1 MSQTWT
7 VVPSRKG
14 FHAPLTSYGRS
25 ILADIAKASGRKQDL
40 AIARWDEFK
49 SFVDE
54 SGKICTGMSDLP
66 ASLRPVTNLAGRII
80 PDLYVLTVGSLR
92 GYYQVEYLSRN
103 CLAKLFRADTDK
115 AVEDL
120 ANLLLSPDD

>member
-1 MSQTWT
+1 M
-7 VVPSRKG
+7 
-14 FHAPLTSYGRS
+14 SYGRT
-25 ILADIAKASGRKQDL
+25 LLVDVAKASGRKQTL

-49 SFVDE
+49 RFVEE

-66 ASLRPVTNLAGRII
+66 ASLRPVTDLQGRII
-80 PDLYVLTVGSLR
+80 PDLYVLAVGSLR
-92 GYYQVEYLSRN
+92 GYYQVEHLSRY

-120 ANLLLSPDD
+120 ANLLLSPDG